1 MINNV
6 TTQEITYL
14 LVDSSYYSTVPE
26 ITKTSVKFHWQN
38 SNVCLWIIE
47 LLRFLNIKQFP
58 NIILLANQQLL
69 MWRHCTSL
77 SSLYIEIIK
86 QLIFIFIFHIY
97 LIYFRICVMVYFI
110 TVLKAKSEN
119 QVQIPVCLFY
129 IHLRANIIEKDMNLS
144 FLPTGMGWE
153 IWFDSCNSIVERKS
167 SLLLE
172 DLQWS

>member
-14 LVDSSYYSTVPE
+14 LVDSSYSSTVPE

-69 MWRHCTSL
+69 IVETLHQSEL
-77 SSLYIEIIK
+77 SLYWNYQTINFYFYFSHISN
-86 QLIFIFIFHIY
+86 IFQDMCY
-97 LIYFRICVMVYFI
+97 G
-110 TVLKAKSEN
+110 VLYNSSKSEIWESSSN
-119 QVQIPVCLFY
+119 PSLFILHSLTGKY
-129 IHLRANIIEKDMNLS
+129 HWERYESIFSSHRYGMRNLV
-144 FLPTGMGWE
+144 W
-153 IWFDSCNSIVERKS
+153 
-167 SLLLE
+167 
-172 DLQWS
+172 